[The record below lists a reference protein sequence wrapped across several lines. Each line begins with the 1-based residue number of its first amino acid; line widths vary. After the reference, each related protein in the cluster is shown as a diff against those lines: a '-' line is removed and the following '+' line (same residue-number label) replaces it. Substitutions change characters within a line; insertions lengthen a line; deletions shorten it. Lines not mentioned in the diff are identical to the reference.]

1 MKRIFLVPTVV
12 GLVVAAAVMAT
23 VTRSIYPVMSFA
35 LAAFVTVTLVAE
47 FWRATRARMRNTK
60 ENMLLALGRLTSIN
74 KRRYGGY
81 IVHFAIVLIFV
92 GFTGQ
97 AFTTEGWGEVNKGDR
112 FTVGHYEFVCND
124 VADIGDPNWEG
135 MMADISV
142 LNKSGKEVARL
153 KPEKR
158 YYMASEQTTSEVR
171 IETGPREDIYV
182 VLAGMNQ
189 DTDKAII
196 QVWINPL
203 VWWVWSGAGL
213 MVLGTVFTILPN
225 RKERRLERGKV
236 QVDRLLKQAET
247 VR

>member
-1 MKRIFLVPTVV
+1 
-12 GLVVAAAVMAT
+12 
-23 VTRSIYPVMSFA
+23 
-35 LAAFVTVTLVAE
+35 
-47 FWRATRARMRNTK
+47 
-60 ENMLLALGRLTSIN
+60 
-74 KRRYGGY
+74 
-81 IVHFAIVLIFV
+81 
-92 GFTGQ
+92 
-97 AFTTEGWGEVNKGDR
+97 
-112 FTVGHYEFVCND
+112 
-124 VADIGDPNWEG
+124 
-135 MMADISV
+135 
-142 LNKSGKEVARL
+142 
-153 KPEKR
+153 
-158 YYMASEQTTSEVR
+158 MASEQTTSEVR